1 VNERPLDSLID
12 KTMIKIKEMVDVNTV
27 VGKPIVVNA
36 DITVIPISKIVYG
49 FATGGT
55 EFSAKK
61 ENKENKENLFGGG
74 SGAGVTVAPVAFLV
88 INKGD
93 VKVVNVETSVTTVEK
108 TIDALPDILEKVKS
122 IFKKKGSKKE
132 KVEIDL
138 E

>member
-1 VNERPLDSLID
+1 MV
-12 KTMIKIKEMVDVNTV
+12 KIKEMVDVNTV

-36 DITVIPISKIVYG
+36 DITIIPISKIVYG

-55 EFSAKK
+55 EFSAK
-61 ENKENKENLFGGG
+61 KENKENLFGGG

-93 VKVVNVETSVTTVEK
+93 VKVVNVEASVTTVEK

-138 E
+138 D

>member
-55 EFSAKK
+55 EFSAK
-61 ENKENKENLFGGG
+61 KENKENLFGGG

>member
-1 VNERPLDSLID
+1 MSERPLDSLID
-12 KTMIKIKEMVDVNTV
+12 KTMVKIKEMVDVNTV

-36 DITVIPISKIVYG
+36 DITIIPISKIVYG

-55 EFSAKK
+55 EFSAK
-61 ENKENKENLFGGG
+61 KENKENLFGGG

-93 VKVVNVETSVTTVEK
+93 VKVVNVEASVTTVEK

-138 E
+138 D